1 MKTRAT
7 RREATRPESTNDAA
21 AVARELQRVFT
32 PSVIDE
38 LREASGYNPRQR
50 VATAFRVMLT
60 VVEAFLLGQTLS
72 FASLRAIFVRRFGTV
87 RSCPFQKRFKQASAA
102 LFFRSALERL
112 VQSVVDA
119 EGTQLRGP
127 LAKFSD
133 VRLYDGT
140 GQRVPPR
147 GRRVLPGCTKGRA
160 GAKWVVGYSLKTGL
174 LEEAICGPETAS
186 ETPLWRALVPSF
198 IRGALY
204 VFDLGF
210 FERRLFAEAREQGA
224 HVLMRLKKTAKVR
237 VVGQLRDGA
246 VRPVDR
252 WSLGYY
258 LACTRT
264 RRKGTCFDLDVL
276 WGKGN
281 DAMVVR
287 LVGVAHSS
295 KQIRWYLTTVPR
307 HLLSTRQVIEAYR
320 LRWLVEFLFRE
331 LKQNAD
337 LGRSFTAD
345 PHAVEALTYGAML
358 AHALVR
364 SLRIQAALETHVP
377 IEQLRPLACLH
388 VARAFARDIVDA
400 LASPCRTAFA
410 RLLRGLTPALLA
422 VAREEKTSRS
432 RRRIALKLGAIAA

>member
-7 RREATRPESTNDAA
+7 AREATRPESTDKATV
-21 AVARELQRVFT
+21 VARELQRVFT
-32 PSVIDE
+32 PQVIDE
-38 LREASGYNPRQR
+38 LREATGYNPRQR

-60 VVEAFLLGQTLS
+60 VVEAFLVGQTMS
-72 FASLRAIFVRRFGTV
+72 FAALRAIFVRRFGAV

-102 LFFRSALERL
+102 TFFRFALERL
-112 VQSVVDA
+112 IQSVVDA
-119 EGTQLRGP
+119 AGLRLQGP

-147 GRRVLPGCTKGRA
+147 GRRALPACTKGRA

-174 LEEAICGPETAS
+174 LEEAICGSETAS
-186 ETPLWRALVPSF
+186 ETPLWRKLVPSF

-224 HVLMRLKKTAKVR
+224 HVLMRLKSTAKVR
-237 VVGQLRDGA
+237 IIGQLRDGA
-246 VRPVDR
+246 VHPIDR

-264 RRKGTCFDLDVL
+264 RKKGTCFDLDVL
-276 WGKGN
+276 WGKRN
-281 DAMVVR
+281 EAIVLR

-307 HLLSTRQVIEAYR
+307 HVLSTRQVVETYR

-345 PHAVEALTYGAML
+345 RHAVEALTYGAML

-364 SLRIQAALETHVP
+364 SLRIQSALKTQTP

-400 LASPCRTAFA
+400 LASPCRAAFA
-410 RLLRGLTPALLA
+410 RLLTALTPALLV

-432 RRRIALKLGAIAA
+432 RRRIPINLGAVGA

>member
-7 RREATRPESTNDAA
+7 RRGATRPESTDEAT
-21 AVARELQRVFT
+21 AVERELQRVFT
-32 PSVIDE
+32 PQVIDE
-38 LREASGYNPRQR
+38 LREATGYNPRQR
-50 VATAFRVMLT
+50 VVTAFRLMLT
-60 VVEAFLLGQTLS
+60 VVEAFLVGQTMS
-72 FASLRAIFVRRFGTV
+72 FATLRAIFVRRFGNV
-87 RSCPFQKRFKQASAA
+87 RSCPFQKRFKLASATA
-102 LFFRSALERL
+102 FFRAALERL
-112 VQSVVDA
+112 VTSVVDSA
-119 EGTQLRGP
+119 GLQLQGP
-127 LAKFSD
+127 LAKFAD

-147 GRRVLPGCTKGRA
+147 GQRSLPACTHGRA
-160 GAKWVVGYSLKTGL
+160 GAKWVAGYSLKTGL

-186 ETPLWRALVPSF
+186 ETPLWRRLVPSF
-198 IRGALY
+198 TRGALY

-210 FERRLFAEAREQGA
+210 FERRLFAEAQQQGA

-237 VVGQLRDGA
+237 VIGQVRNGA
-246 VRPVDR
+246 VQPVDG
-252 WSLGYY
+252 WALGYF

-264 RRKGTCFDLDVL
+264 KRTGTLFDLDVL

-281 DAMVVR
+281 DAIVLR
-287 LVGVAHSS
+287 LVGIAHSS

-307 HLLSTRQVIEAYR
+307 HMLSTHQVIETYR

-364 SLRIQAALETHVP
+364 SLRIHAALKTQIP

-400 LASPCRTAFA
+400 LARPCKTAFA
-410 RLLRGLTPALLA
+410 HLLADLIPVLLA

-432 RRRIALKLGAIAA
+432 RKRISLILGAVGA